1 VEEMTK
7 SVLESGV
14 LKDVDGHYEL
24 TGSIASLSVPATLQD
39 SLMARLDRL
48 VTAKAVAQYA
58 AVIGRQFS
66 YELLHAVSQLDEA
79 TLQRELGRLVEAE
92 LVFQRGTI
100 PQATYMFKHALI
112 QDTAYE
118 SLLRST
124 RQGYHRRIA
133 DFLAERF
140 PETGEIH
147 PELLAYHYTEAGL
160 NDEAIGYW
168 QQAGEQAVQRSAH
181 VEAISHIQNGLTLLQ
196 NIPISEKRAQQEL
209 DLQIVLG
216 PALMATTGHHTEEV
230 GRVYTRARELC
241 QQVGETPQLF
251 SALSGLHRFYFVR
264 GLMPM
269 ARELGEQFLHLA
281 QGRDDPALSLTGHW
295 LLGSPLLMLGE
306 VVSAHEHIERSLSL
320 YDPIQHHSL
329 AFRYGLD
336 PGSAS
341 SAYTAMTLWV
351 LGFPDQA
358 LRRSLEALT
367 LAQERTHPFSL
378 GYVLHIVA
386 CLACLRR
393 DWSSASEYV
402 DTGLTLAHEHGFP
415 AWLLFGSLLQGW
427 TRVGQGQLDVGIT
440 QQQENLATFQATG
453 TELLMPWLL
462 IELAD
467 AHKKAGRPDE
477 GRLLLG
483 EALDNMSRT
492 EQRFWESEVY
502 RLQGE
507 CLFALPVP
515 DTSKAESCF
524 QRAISIAQNQS
535 AKSWELR
542 AATSLAKLWQGQG
555 KRQEAYDLLDPVYS
569 WFTEGF
575 DTADLIDAKAL
586 LDELS

>member
-1 VEEMTK
+1 M
-7 SVLESGV
+7 SGV
-14 LKDVDGHYEL
+14 
-24 TGSIASLSVPATLQD
+24 
-39 SLMARLDRL
+39 
-48 VTAKAVAQYA
+48 
-58 AVIGRQFS
+58 
-66 YELLHAVSQLDEA
+66 
-79 TLQRELGRLVEAE
+79 
-92 LVFQRGTI
+92 
-100 PQATYMFKHALI
+100 
-112 QDTAYE
+112 
-118 SLLRST
+118 
-124 RQGYHRRIA
+124 
-133 DFLAERF
+133 
-140 PETGEIH
+140 
-147 PELLAYHYTEAGL
+147 
-160 NDEAIGYW
+160 
-168 QQAGEQAVQRSAH
+168 
-181 VEAISHIQNGLTLLQ
+181 
-196 NIPISEKRAQQEL
+196 
-209 DLQIVLG
+209 
-216 PALMATTGHHTEEV
+216 
-230 GRVYTRARELC
+230 
-241 QQVGETPQLF
+241 
-251 SALSGLHRFYFVR
+251 HRFYFVR
-264 GLMPM
+264 GLMRM
-269 ARELGEQFLHLA
+269 ARELGELFLDLA
-281 QGRDDPALSLTGHW
+281 QGLVVTALSLTGHW
-295 LLGSPLLMLGE
+295 LLGSPLLLLCV
-306 VVSAHEHIERSLSL
+306 VVSAHDLIERSISL